1 MELDRM
7 NQIWNN
13 MDTVSAEP
21 VVSIQGNADFLPREI
36 RSKGPVASMRR
47 NLLLEI
53 ILVIISYT
61 PVVIGFIL
69 FRHGW
74 MKEISFAYLFLGI
87 LFGFY
92 FYFKNRLLRSMLCV
106 TCNVKANLLRQVT
119 LLKKYV
125 QWYLVFG
132 TLIFPLMLLF
142 MAWIINLKLP
152 SAIGYS
158 RIPEIYYWMII
169 PVTLIMYFINKKYI
183 HHLYGRHITRLQL
196 LVDEMEAD

>member
-1 MELDRM
+1 MELERM
-7 NQIWNN
+7 KQIWST
-13 MDTVSAEP
+13 MDP
-21 VVSIQGNADFLPREI
+21 VLPDAGAPLKIKSGFQPHEI
-36 RSKGPVASMRR
+36 RSKGPVAAMRR

-74 MKEISFAYLFLGI
+74 MIEISYAYLLLGI
-87 LFGFY
+87 LFGIY
-92 FYFKNRLLRSMLCV
+92 FYFKNRLLQSMLCV
-106 TCNVKANLLRQVT
+106 TCNVKSNLLRQVS

-125 QWYLVFG
+125 RWYLLFG
-132 TLIFPLMLLF
+132 TIIFPVMLLF

-158 RIPEIYYWMII
+158 RIPAIYYWMIL
-169 PVTLIMYFINKKYI
+169 PVTLVMYFINRKYI
-183 HHLYGRHITRLQL
+183 HHLYGKHISRLQL
-196 LVDEMEAD
+196 LVEEMEAD

>member
-7 NQIWNN
+7 KQIWNT
-13 MDTVSAEP
+13 MDTGSAEP
-21 VVSIQGNADFLPREI
+21 AVSITGKVDFFPQEI

-69 FRHGW
+69 YRHGW
-74 MKEISFAYLFLGI
+74 MKEISFAYLVLGI
-87 LFGFY
+87 LFGVY
-92 FYFKNRLLRSMLCV
+92 YYVKNRLLRSMLCV
-106 TCNVKANLLRQVT
+106 TCNVKTNLLRLVS

-125 QWYLVFG
+125 RWYLLFG
-132 TLIFPLMLLF
+132 TLVFPVMMLF

-152 SAIGYS
+152 SATGYS
-158 RIPEIYYWMII
+158 RIPEIYYWMIL
-169 PVTLIMYFINKKYI
+169 PVTLIMYFVNKKYI
-183 HHLYGRHITRLQL
+183 HHLYGRHINRLQL
-196 LVDEMEAD
+196 LVGEMEAD